1 MDYHADR
8 FVDHS
13 LMIYVDEHLY
23 ALLPANVSGEC
34 FYSHQGLTYGG
45 IILLKDASTPTT
57 LLVFDAINDYLITQ
71 GIKRVVYKPIPHV
84 YHTIPAEEDLYALYW
99 KCNAKIIRRDIGTA
113 LEFKN
118 HPQWRRLRRRGIKR
132 AEEAGVKIQREDNLE
147 GFWPVLEKNLYDCH
161 NVKPVH
167 TIQEMRLLKDRF
179 PDNII
184 LYNAYLNS
192 DVMGG
197 IVLYINNDVVHAQ
210 YSSAT
215 VEGKQLGVLDAIYNK
230 IINEDFK
237 DYKYF
242 DWGRSTEDD
251 GHILNENLIS
261 QKEGFGGSPVI
272 YDIYEYTLSKP

>member
-8 FVDHS
+8 FIDHS
-13 LMIYVDEHLY
+13 LMIYVDERLY
-23 ALLPANVSGEC
+23 ALLPANVSGVC

-45 IILLKDASTPTT
+45 IILNEDASTPTT
-57 LLVFDAINDYLITQ
+57 LLVFDAINDYLIGL
-71 GIKRVVYKPIPHV
+71 GINRVVYKPIPHV
-84 YHTIPAEEDLYALYW
+84 YHRLPSEEDLYALYW

-113 LEFKN
+113 LEFNN
-118 HPQWRRLRRRGIKR
+118 HPRWSRIRRRGIKR
-132 AEEAGVKIQREDNLE
+132 AEDAGVTIQRDDNLE
-147 GFWPVLEKNLYDCH
+147 GFWPVLVKNLYDCH

-167 TIQEMRLLKDRF
+167 TIQEMRLLKDHF

-184 LYNAYLNS
+184 LYNAYLNG
-192 DVMGG
+192 DVVGG

-215 VEGKQLGVLDAIYNK
+215 VEGKHLGVLDAIYDK
-230 IINEDFK
+230 IIHEDFK

-261 QKEGFGGSPVI
+261 QKEGFGGRAVI